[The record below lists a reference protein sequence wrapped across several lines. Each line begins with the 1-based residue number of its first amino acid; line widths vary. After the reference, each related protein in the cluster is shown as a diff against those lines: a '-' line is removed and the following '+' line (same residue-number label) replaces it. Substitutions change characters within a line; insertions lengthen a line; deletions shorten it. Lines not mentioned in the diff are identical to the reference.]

1 MGHVTRN
8 SKIGGY
14 KLSPYTNYFYF
25 TFSGLYAIGN
35 KSGSHQHCIYEKGGR
50 TKVIEHQYINQHLYQ
65 RTEYYEAVG
74 NYSTLEQNPAPVT
87 G

>member
-1 MGHVTRN
+1 MGHVTGN

-50 TKVIEHQYINQHLYQ
+50 RKKFNI
-65 RTEYYEAVG
+65 
-74 NYSTLEQNPAPVT
+74 STLTNICT
-87 G
+87 S